1 MRLAFF
7 NFKGEIIWK
16 LGADA
21 PSLFSLPGASDWVL
35 VNPLYYSQL
44 PILHRSGDVPIQVG
58 ANQYLLFNAE
68 LVFAAVGDKAASP
81 KNDKDDLIRIARSL
95 LLRLRH
101 LSGQAAL
108 PVSDSYLMGTGYAEI
123 ESLPKLPLDSWTF
136 PSVRF
141 STQKYMLDTAIT
153 AKQINEA
160 IALGDDFAAPTNEA
174 LLLDAIV
181 AYRDHD
187 YRKAI
192 LYAAISAEVA
202 FGSVIED
209 AYAHILAARKDD
221 RFRVIELHQAGG
233 VIVPKDP
240 IYERLQNRSDF
251 TVLINE
257 LSLYVLGRS
266 LLMEDQVLFASAKR
280 LYSTRNRIVHSG
292 ELSENESNSIYSLD
306 EGGAMASLRTAVS
319 LFAWLGLRND
329 FPLPGMEFVPGPLP

>member
-16 LGADA
+16 LSADD
-21 PSLFSLPGASDWVL
+21 PSLFSLPGPSDWVL

-44 PILHRSGDVPIQVG
+44 RILHRSGDVPIQVG
-58 ANQYLLFNAE
+58 AKQYLLFNAE
-68 LVFAAVGDKAASP
+68 LVFAAVGDEAASA
-81 KNDKDDLIRIARSL
+81 KNDKDNLIRVARSL

-108 PVSDSYLMGTGYAEI
+108 PMSDSYLMGMGYAEI

-160 IALGDDFAAPTNEA
+160 VALGDDFAAPTHEA
-174 LLLDAIV
+174 LILDAIL
-181 AYRDHD
+181 AYRDSD
-187 YRKAI
+187 YRR
-192 LYAAISAEVA
+192 AISAEVA
-202 FGSVIED
+202 FGSTIEG
-209 AYAHILAARKDD
+209 AYAQILSARKDD
-221 RFRVIELHQAGG
+221 RFRVIELQRAGG
-233 VIVPKDP
+233 VIVHKDP

-292 ELSENESNSIYSLD
+292 ELPENESNSTYSLD
-306 EGGAMASLRTAVS
+306 EGGAMASLKTAVS

-329 FPLPGMEFVPGPLP
+329 FPLPGMEFVPGPLS